1 MTSLTS
7 MVGFGSLMIA
17 DHRGIASL
25 GRVMVLGLTACM
37 FSSLVILPALL
48 RIISRNRAE
57 VGVIESPRLD
67 ESRPASAEPD
77 VELSRAA

>member
-48 RIISRNRAE
+48 RWLSRHRAE
-57 VGVIESPRLD
+57 QIEIDTLPLTGRNQDRD
-67 ESRPASAEPD
+67 EPPL
-77 VELSRAA
+77 ELHRAA